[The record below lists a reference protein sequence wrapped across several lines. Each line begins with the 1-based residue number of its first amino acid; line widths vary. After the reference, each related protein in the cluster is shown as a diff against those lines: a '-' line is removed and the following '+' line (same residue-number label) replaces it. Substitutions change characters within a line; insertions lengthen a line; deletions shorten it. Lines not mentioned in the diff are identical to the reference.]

1 MPVNKTASIILLV
14 VGVGLLVAS
23 LLADFIGIGDN
34 PGFGRQQ
41 TMGTIAG
48 AIVTAVGLYLTLK
61 KPKA

>member
-14 VGVGLLVAS
+14 VGGGLLVAS
-23 LLADFIGIGDN
+23 LLADVIGIGDD

-48 AIVTAVGLYLTLK
+48 AIVTAVGLFLTLK
-61 KPKA
+61 KS